1 MSDVIKMTQ
10 GDREALR
17 EGAAEELRHGNR
29 LQAGLLYFLAGD
41 KAEALELASKDGG
54 GYPVMETDRKRFV
67 ERLRDAKSRTDITY
81 LSRYY
86 FGADANVGR
95 FMKNCRLA

>member
-1 MSDVIKMTQ
+1 MIDVAKMSQ
-10 GDREALR
+10 GESTALR
-17 EGAAEELRHGNR
+17 EGAAEELRRGNR

-41 KAEALELASKDGG
+41 RAEALELASKDGG

-86 FGADANVGR
+86 FGADANIPR
-95 FMKNCRLA
+95 FMKNCGLD